1 LSLVLRRIKHHETR
15 IHYSLPHPMC
25 LGVGIQVVGSYEDP
39 WVSIPTIGIVWNSM
53 RRKAMVVMEKRKFS
67 RWTRT
72 GRLR

>member
-1 LSLVLRRIKHHETR
+1 
-15 IHYSLPHPMC
+15 MC

-39 WVSIPTIGIVWNSM
+39 WVSIPTIGIVWNST
-53 RRKAMVVMEKRKFS
+53 RRKAMVVTEKRKFS